1 MSTKSHPKYCKKN
14 QHLRL
19 ICSKYKCMINLKRC
33 MLDRNQINK
42 SHVVWI
48 WIKGNLNGL
57 WDLGTLM
64 DRFHLEKMTVKILQT
79 MRMKLWMITK
89 MIEVLIQNMTTWHK
103 VITTQT
109 LPKKLKVSR
118 KILETR
124 VQATP
129 KLKR

>member
-1 MSTKSHPKYCKKN
+1 
-14 QHLRL
+14 
-19 ICSKYKCMINLKRC
+19 
-33 MLDRNQINK
+33 
-42 SHVVWI
+42 
-48 WIKGNLNGL
+48 
-57 WDLGTLM
+57 M

-79 MRMKLWMITK
+79 MRMKLCMITK
-89 MIEVLIQNMTTWHK
+89 MIEVLILNMTTWHK

-124 VQATP
+124 VQSTP